1 MASTRLKNPATGASV
16 QSERRTLTWSGW
28 IKKIGQGADQD
39 IYTGRYTG
47 SYFAHLAFDSDDK
60 IRIRQYAGGS
70 SAFFLKT
77 TRVFRDPNAWYH
89 IVMAVDTTQATSSN
103 RIKLYVNGEQI
114 TTFDTETYPSQNLDT
129 YWQMTGT
136 DSYPS
141 YLGWDGTYYFNGL
154 MSDVYIIGGTAYPA
168 STFGSTDAT
177 TGEWKPNAN
186 PTISYGTGVAGNAH
200 LKFDD
205 TSNFGK
211 NSATGFTSN
220 HWSVDNGTM
229 TKTEDNPS
237 NVFAT
242 LNPLYNPLGAVLSH
256 GNTHGNAGGAHKI
269 VCATIACGYPNA
281 PSTAK
286 FYWETKMEATDG
298 RTVGLVKSNMPQ
310 NSTWFGT
317 YIGSN
322 TGGDGTI
329 GYFIGTY
336 VDANNSSWE
345 YNGGSANTIS
355 VGFTAGDI
363 MNHAYDAS
371 TGKYWQGKNGTWF
384 TFGGGVGNPANG
396 NYPIVTLN
404 ATDREHFIFPADS
417 CYDGRW
423 SWNFGNGYFKT
434 TQISSEGTN
443 ASGIGK
449 FEFDVPNGFTA
460 LSTNGLNL

>member
-103 RIKLYVNGEQI
+103 RIKLYVNGEQL

-229 TKTEDNPS
+229 TKTEDCPS
-237 NVFAT
+237 NVFPT
-242 LNPLYNPLGAVLSH
+242 LNPLLTHAAHGYSLTIGLG
-256 GNTHGNAGGAHKI
+256 NNKI
-269 VCATIACGYPNA
+269 TFNEPSTWTYSTSTIAGING
-281 PSTAK
+281 K
-286 FYWETKMEATDG
+286 FYAEFKVDAVGSEASIGVIASDTVNVNQTSGGLDDYLGKETD
-298 RTVGLVKSNMPQ
+298 S
-310 NSTWFGT
+310 
-317 YIGSN
+317 
-322 TGGDGTI
+322 I
-329 GYFIGTY
+329 GYFNDGRIY
-336 VDANNSSWE
+336 NNNSQGQTGLTSFTSGTIVGVAMDLDNNTVQF
-345 YNGGSANTIS
+345 YNNGST
-355 VGFTAGDI
+355 
-363 MNHAYDAS
+363 
-371 TGKYWQGKNGTWF
+371 
-384 TFGGGVGNPANG
+384 VGNTVSISADKF
-396 NYPIVTLN
+396 Y
-404 ATDREHFIFPADS
+404 HFGVSGYNSTQIS
-417 CYDGRW
+417 C
-423 SWNFGNGYFKT
+423 NFGNGYFGT
-434 TQISSEGTN
+434 TAVSSAGTN
-443 ASGIGK
+443 ASGIGI
-449 FEFDVPNGFTA
+449 FEFDVPTNYRA
-460 LSTNGLNL
+460 LSTKGLNL